1 MSDGL
6 IEIED
11 LDKKSISLYSSNFS
25 CSQCGYSIPEL
36 EPRMFSFNNPHGA
49 CPKCDGLGVIQFLVK
64 KLIQDDEISIANGA
78 IKGWTR
84 RNRFYYYQLRC
95 LSNHFDFTLTTKWK
109 DYPQKIKDII
119 LWGTKE
125 KLIFLID
132 LEVAVG

>member
-1 MSDGL
+1 M
-6 IEIED
+6 EPV
-11 LDKKSISLYSSNFS
+11 LDVMDWELSNFLMK
-25 CSQCGYSIPEL
+25 Q
-36 EPRMFSFNNPHGA
+36 
-49 CPKCDGLGVIQFLVK
+49 
-64 KLIQDDEISIANGA
+64 LIQDDDVSIANGA

-119 LWGTKE
+119 LWVQKK

-132 LEVAVG
+132 LEVEVE